1 MDELSAPIKMLPLH
15 FKDTQPCLK
24 LDNGVNVCHQVKCSA
39 QTALKEMSSSDEIKV
54 QYKLLS

>member
-24 LDNGVNVCHQVKCSA
+24 LDNGVKVCHQVKCSA
-39 QTALKEMSSSDEIKV
+39 QTALKEMSSLDEIKV